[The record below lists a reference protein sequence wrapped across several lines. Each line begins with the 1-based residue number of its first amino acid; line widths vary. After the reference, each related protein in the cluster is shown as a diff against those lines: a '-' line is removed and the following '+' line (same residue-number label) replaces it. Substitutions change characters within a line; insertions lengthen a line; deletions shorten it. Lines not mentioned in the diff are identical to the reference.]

1 MLEHGVIRLIEISI
15 MISPLILILLAL
27 RRKVFRKLGKT
38 ARLLLWVPLLLQL
51 AIPIQRT
58 SMYSPYQK
66 LTTIPLADSFAETVE
81 QIEAAPM
88 IISPTQDVLPLPQD
102 RPTPQNWTWG
112 EGLVMI
118 WILGMVIMTGVNV
131 IARVKLKKR
140 LGLQPCSHD
149 LCEEAVRQM
158 EINRCLRIPVRQS
171 MSIHSC
177 AIYGNLVPQLVLG
190 ADFEERTQ
198 VQRRM
203 MLDHECLHVKYGHPW
218 FLGFI
223 QLLEIVWCV

>member
-15 MISPLILILLAL
+15 MISPLIWILLAL

-112 EGLVMI
+112 EGLVLSLIHILIILTRKEVFSMI
-118 WILGMVIMTGVNV
+118 VEV
-131 IARVKLKKR
+131 RLKNCCLLYTSKSSMR
-140 LGLQPCSHD
+140 LSSKTSPATPGL
-149 LCEEAVRQM
+149 
-158 EINRCLRIPVRQS
+158 
-171 MSIHSC
+171 
-177 AIYGNLVPQLVLG
+177 
-190 ADFEERTQ
+190 
-198 VQRRM
+198 
-203 MLDHECLHVKYGHPW
+203 
-218 FLGFI
+218 
-223 QLLEIVWCV
+223 